1 MLAFASCAAR
11 EGVST
16 VAAGKTRDATGQSAQ
31 ETARAIGE
39 ALTFR
44 GLKVGRVAIMLASN
58 GLARTLSSGVC
69 ERAVVCKKPSS

>member
-1 MLAFASCAAR
+1 
-11 EGVST
+11 
-16 VAAGKTRDATGQSAQ
+16 VAAGKTRDATGQSAL

-44 GLKVGRVAIMLASN
+44 GLEVSRVAIM
-58 GLARTLSSGVC
+58 LARTLSSGVC